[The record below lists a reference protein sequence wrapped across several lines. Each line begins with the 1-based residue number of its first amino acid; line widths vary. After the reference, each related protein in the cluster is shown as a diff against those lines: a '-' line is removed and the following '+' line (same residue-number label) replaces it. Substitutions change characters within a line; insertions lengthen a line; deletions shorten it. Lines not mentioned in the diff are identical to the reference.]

1 MPTYYDK
8 ETGISF
14 VYGRRDDPQ
23 KIFKQ
28 LQKQRKKAEND
39 LNTEKSVNKESGQKT
54 HIWPESKAAGGKFTG
69 NIGDVRESESQDSHF
84 KGQKYQG
91 KK

>member
-23 KIFKQ
+23 KIFKTM
-28 LQKQRKKAEND
+28 KKKKDQAE
-39 LNTEKSVNKESGQKT
+39 
-54 HIWPESKAAGGKFTG
+54 KAAGGKFTV
-69 NIGDVRESESQDSHF
+69 NIGDVKESESQDSHF